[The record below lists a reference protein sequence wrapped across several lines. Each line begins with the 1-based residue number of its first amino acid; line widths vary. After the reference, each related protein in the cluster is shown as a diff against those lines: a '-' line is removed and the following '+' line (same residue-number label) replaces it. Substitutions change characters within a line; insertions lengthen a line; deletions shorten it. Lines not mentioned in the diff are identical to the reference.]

1 MPKDKRLYMTFPI
14 DFHRHPKVDRLPVDV
29 RWTFVEMNGEA
40 RLADNDGVFDA
51 AEAEFLWPVE
61 HLDALVS
68 SHPSKPLLV
77 RDGDTY
83 VIREY
88 AAHQHTKADREAL
101 TQKRV
106 EAGKIGAANRW
117 HSDSKPIASAK
128 QADSKGIAS
137 AKQMVGKSWQPIAES
152 ESELENTQLNLKSY
166 VNSQHPSN
174 FMTNDEVGQL
184 RVRKRSYASLGIKN
198 PVKIQSALVNALTRD
213 VNEFETFRIVIDIM
227 SKATG
232 MVKSPEAYVL
242 TAIKNGWA
250 ELQRDFDA
258 GMYGGEAS

>member
-14 DFHRHPKVDRLPVDV
+14 DFHRHPKIDRLPVDV

-40 RLADNDGVFDA
+40 RIADNDGVFDA
-51 AEAEFLWPVE
+51 AEAEFLWPAE

-88 AAHQHTKADREAL
+88 AAHQHTKADREAIAERNRTNGAL
-101 TQKRV
+101 GGRPRKQLEPKQNRLGFENNPNASGLEATQTQTNL
-106 EAGKIGAANRW
+106 EL
-117 HSDSKPIASAK
+117 
-128 QADSKGIAS
+128 
-137 AKQMVGKSWQPIAES
+137 ES

-166 VNSQHPSN
+166 VNSKHPSN

-184 RVRKRSYASLGIKN
+184 RVRKRSYASLGIKD

-242 TAIKNGWA
+242 AAIKNGWA